1 LKALRVSVRLLLV
14 ASFLV
19 SAVPVF
25 SQDEADAFTKEALGN
40 IGAVNADNSS
50 LVIKQLKGSA
60 DKSYEDLIIY
70 ADDSTFIEKNEE
82 MANLSD
88 LETGEEIS
96 VEYYTNET
104 GENIAGHIWVND

>member
-1 LKALRVSVRLLLV
+1 LKALGVSVCLLFV
-14 ASFLV
+14 ASSLI
-19 SAVPVF
+19 SAGPVF

-50 LVIKQLKGSA
+50 LVVKQLKDKA

-82 MANLSD
+82 VSSLSD